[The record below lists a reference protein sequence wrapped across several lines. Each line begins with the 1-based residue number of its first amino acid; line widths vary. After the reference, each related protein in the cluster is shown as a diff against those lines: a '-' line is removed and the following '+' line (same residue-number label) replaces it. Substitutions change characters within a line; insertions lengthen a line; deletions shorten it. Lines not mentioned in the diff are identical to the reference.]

1 MWQTLYEELQDKGF
15 TIIAVAMDSRENAAR
30 PWIEA
35 VNPTYPALIDR
46 DHRLADLYNM
56 VNVPQAVWIDENGTI
71 VRPTENAG
79 AFEGFR
85 AMHLPTRTIPDD
97 VAATVAN
104 AKATYVNAV
113 RDWVERGAGSEH
125 VCDREQALAH
135 LPAVSDDVAAAH
147 AHFRLGQYLL
157 RLGREDEASVFLQE
171 ASRLHPDSWNIW
183 RQVAEPNEIGLA
195 AGPEF
200 WARVKALGEKHYYL
214 PVDMKGMPH
223 QGPPSAG

>member
-1 MWQTLYEELQDKGF
+1 MWQALYAELQDQDF
-15 TIIAVAMDSRENAAR
+15 TIIAVSMDSREDAAR

-35 VNPTYPALIDR
+35 VNPTYPALVDR

-56 VNVPQAVWIDENGTI
+56 VNVPQAVWIDEDGRI

-85 AMHLPTRTIPDD
+85 AMDLATRTIPDEV
-97 VAATVAN
+97 VATMAN

-113 RDWVERGAGSEH
+113 RDWVEKGAGSEH
-125 VCDREQALAH
+125 VFDRQQALAL
-135 LPAVSDDVAAAH
+135 LPPVSDDVAAAH

-183 RQVAEPNEIGLA
+183 RQVAEPNETGLA